1 MYNYPL
7 FLNLK
12 EKKYI
17 YIYKFR
23 IGKVSGCENVESQM
37 CSEISSYHW
46 VPYPWVPKIM
56 TKANDNQAD
65 GIQFL
70 LFFQ

>member
-12 EKKYI
+12 EKNI
-17 YIYKFR
+17 YIYKYR
-23 IGKVSGCENVESQM
+23 IGEVSGCENVESQM

-46 VPYPWVPKIM
+46 VPHPWVPKIM